1 MPEICPTCG
10 LPQDL
15 CVCAAIA
22 KEGAKIVVKVV
33 KRKFGSPATVI
44 EGIENKEQDM
54 KTLVKQL
61 KAKLACGGTCK
72 DGMIELMGDHRK
84 KVKDIL
90 VSLGFAPDSIEVRQQ
105 VE

>member
-22 KEGAKIVVKVV
+22 KEGAKIVVKAV
-33 KRKFGSPATVI
+33 KRKFGSPTTVI
-44 EGIENKEQDM
+44 EGIEGKEQDM

-61 KAKLACGGTCK
+61 KEKLACGGTYK
-72 DGMIELMGDHRK
+72 GHQIELMGDHRK

-90 VSLGFAPDSIEVRQQ
+90 VSLGFAADSIEVRQQ
-105 VE
+105 VA

>member
-1 MPEICPTCG
+1 MGEICPTCG

-15 CVCAAIA
+15 CVCSAIA
-22 KEGAKIVVKVV
+22 KEGAKIVVKTV
-33 KRKFGSPATVI
+33 KRKFGSPTTVI
-44 EGIENKEQDM
+44 EGIESKDKDL

-61 KAKLACGGTCK
+61 KEKLACGGTYK
-72 DGMIELMGDHRK
+72 GHQIELMGDHRK

-90 VSLGFAPDSIEVRQQ
+90 VSLGFDANSIEVRHQ

>member
-22 KEGAKIVVKVV
+22 KEGAKIVVKAV
-33 KRKFGSPATVI
+33 KRKFGSPTTVI
-44 EGIENKEQDM
+44 EGIESKEQDM
-54 KTLVKQL
+54 KVLVKQL
-61 KAKLACGGTCK
+61 KEKLACGGTYK
-72 DGMIELMGDHRK
+72 DGKIELMGDHRK

-90 VSLGFAPDSIEVRQQ
+90 VSLGFASDSIEVRQQ